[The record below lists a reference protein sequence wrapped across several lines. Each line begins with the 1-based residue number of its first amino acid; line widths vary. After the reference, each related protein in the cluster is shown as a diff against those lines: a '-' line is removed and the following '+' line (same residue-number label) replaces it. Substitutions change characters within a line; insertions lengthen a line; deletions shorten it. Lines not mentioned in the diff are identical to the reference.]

1 MVADAIIKMSE
12 VTRYIGELAVEAKV
26 IEHHINPVSKCGKKM
41 LWMISEIVELN
52 RRARPKVSK
61 KMDDKLDRLEQEQK
75 DMQAEMRS
83 KFEKIEANIASS
95 QLNMLQKLED
105 LFKKHAEKSH
115 AGNPTSSNQDS
126 IPPPGITTES
136 GPPLGFTPIHI
147 SARSSIPQE
156 ARSHAYVSNE
166 NQQQQ
171 IGSTFPNSYQS
182 VPGVRLGE
190 FSTEHL
196 IPDLNELAEKEK
208 ANEEIT
214 HQLKNLEERVKSV
227 EVVESFYGFDARE
240 LNLVPDLIIPMKFKV
255 PEFEKYDGTTC
266 PSSHITMF
274 CRRMAGHVQ
283 DEKLLIHCF
292 QDSLKGSA
300 AKWYN
305 QLTRAHIKSWRDLA
319 KRWRD
324 VAAQVQP
331 PLLEKEATVIFINTL
346 KAPYLG
352 HLLGNAT
359 KNFADLV
366 ISGELIEN
374 AIKSGKIEAV
384 DGSSSKKL
392 VYRKKENEVNNANVY
407 NKNTS
412 KSVTITQPMDER
424 NDTSTAR
431 NDSKGPR
438 KENERMSFTPLP
450 VPYSEIYALLLKAD
464 VVRPYRLTPLQPP
477 YPHWY
482 DVNAHCDYHDG
493 ITGHSIE
500 NCLAFKKV
508 VQNLINNGGLQF
520 DSPDVSTHPLPNH
533 GGKGVN
539 AVHEENRKKT
549 KTDVD
554 EIKSPFIWVFQQ
566 LYHVGMVQQDPKPK
580 PNECENYCEYH
591 QEEGHKIQLCPK
603 FRGLLQKLMDNK
615 EIEFFEKDEEKRGE
629 DVCTTEN
636 SKPMHKTNKHVVITV
651 RPSAMNSTS
660 VKPKVVITAPSPFPF
675 KDTHKVPW
683 NYTANV
689 SMIRGSGSL
698 EETKVA
704 EENDKTPGSS
714 LKNEIVSEVGHF
726 TKSGRC
732 YSPETSK
739 EANKGKLKGKAA
751 VVPQRIFNDEPLPLI
766 NESVTEAQAQEFL
779 KFLKHSEYSVV
790 EQLHKQQA
798 RISILDLLMNSE
810 VHRNALLRVLNQT
823 FVHED
828 ITVNKLDRIVG
839 HIAADNY
846 ITFTDGGMRSCTK
859 MTVRETLEKRAKIG
873 KGLDR
878 CLQGT
883 LHPKFVMIKSD
894 RFGLGFEPDS
904 QQRKKE
910 LKRRCEVRRARLKR
924 EDIPWD
930 RMFFPPL
937 KSSFKFGGV
946 NDMEQ

>member
-1 MVADAIIKMSE
+1 
-12 VTRYIGELAVEAKV
+12 
-26 IEHHINPVSKCGKKM
+26 
-41 LWMISEIVELN
+41 
-52 RRARPKVSK
+52 
-61 KMDDKLDRLEQEQK
+61 MDDKLDRLEQEQK

-126 IPPPGITTES
+126 IPPPGITTEF
-136 GPPLGFTPIHI
+136 GHPLGFTPIHI

-171 IGSTFPNSYQS
+171 MGSTFPNSYQS

-196 IPDLNELAEKEK
+196 ILDLNELAEKEK

-214 HQLKNLEERVKSV
+214 QQLKNLEERVKSV
-227 EVVESFYGFDARE
+227 EVVESLYGFDTRE
-240 LNLVPDLIIPMKFKV
+240 LSLVPDLIIPMKFKV
-255 PEFEKYDGTTC
+255 PEFENYDGTTC

-319 KRWRD
+319 K
-324 VAAQVQP
+324 
-331 PLLEKEATVIFINTL
+331 
-346 KAPYLG
+346 APYLG

-392 VYRKKENEVNNANVY
+392 VYRKKENEVNNENVY

-412 KSVTITQPMDER
+412 KSVTITQPRDER
-424 NDTSTAR
+424 NDTSTTR

-450 VPYSEIYALLLKAD
+450 VPYSEIYASLLKAD

-482 DVNAHCDYHDG
+482 DVNAHCDYHNR

-508 VQNLINNGGLQF
+508 MQNLINTGGLQF

-539 AVHEENRKKT
+539 AVHEDNRKKM

-591 QEEGHKIQLCPK
+591 QEEGQKI
-603 FRGLLQKLMDNK
+603 
-615 EIEFFEKDEEKRGE
+615 
-629 DVCTTEN
+629 
-636 SKPMHKTNKHVVITV
+636 
-651 RPSAMNSTS
+651 
-660 VKPKVVITAPSPFPF
+660 
-675 KDTHKVPW
+675 
-683 NYTANV
+683 
-689 SMIRGSGSL
+689 
-698 EETKVA
+698 
-704 EENDKTPGSS
+704 
-714 LKNEIVSEVGHF
+714 
-726 TKSGRC
+726 
-732 YSPETSK
+732 
-739 EANKGKLKGKAA
+739 
-751 VVPQRIFNDEPLPLI
+751 
-766 NESVTEAQAQEFL
+766 
-779 KFLKHSEYSVV
+779 
-790 EQLHKQQA
+790 
-798 RISILDLLMNSE
+798 
-810 VHRNALLRVLNQT
+810 
-823 FVHED
+823 
-828 ITVNKLDRIVG
+828 
-839 HIAADNY
+839 
-846 ITFTDGGMRSCTK
+846 
-859 MTVRETLEKRAKIG
+859 
-873 KGLDR
+873 
-878 CLQGT
+878 
-883 LHPKFVMIKSD
+883 
-894 RFGLGFEPDS
+894 
-904 QQRKKE
+904 
-910 LKRRCEVRRARLKR
+910 
-924 EDIPWD
+924 
-930 RMFFPPL
+930 
-937 KSSFKFGGV
+937 
-946 NDMEQ
+946 